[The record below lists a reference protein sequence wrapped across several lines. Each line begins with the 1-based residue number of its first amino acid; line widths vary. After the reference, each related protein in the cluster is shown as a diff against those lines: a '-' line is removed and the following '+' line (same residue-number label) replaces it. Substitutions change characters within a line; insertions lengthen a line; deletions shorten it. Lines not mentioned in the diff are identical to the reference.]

1 MKSPRR
7 KQGGAGGKS
16 SRTRW
21 TQISTVFLVGVL
33 GTLGLL
39 ASLHFHVTTVPG
51 HHHDP
56 QGQDHA
62 SHFVSDPGRRV
73 QVQAATA
80 TATQHPALQTGL
92 RQRPR
97 GSQWTSSEG
106 VAPVNLHPVHPT
118 IAGAWKDD
126 RPKHKGPHRIY
137 CMVPFVWPHPKH
149 SKNAEKVLGTGGVKH
164 GAMGSA
170 RYTEIMDTWGKRCD
184 MIEFFIDRPPGTD
197 LIPDLPD
204 NVISINMT
212 RFLSKDFDPENIAPK
227 ASLPYF
233 RYGKH
238 IWEKVWRSWIWVR
251 EHRAQQF
258 DWFVKVDDDSFLYVS
273 PQT

>member
-1 MKSPRR
+1 
-7 KQGGAGGKS
+7 
-16 SRTRW
+16 
-21 TQISTVFLVGVL
+21 
-33 GTLGLL
+33 
-39 ASLHFHVTTVPG
+39 
-51 HHHDP
+51 
-56 QGQDHA
+56 
-62 SHFVSDPGRRV
+62 
-73 QVQAATA
+73 
-80 TATQHPALQTGL
+80 
-92 RQRPR
+92 
-97 GSQWTSSEG
+97 
-106 VAPVNLHPVHPT
+106 
-118 IAGAWKDD
+118 
-126 RPKHKGPHRIY
+126 
-137 CMVPFVWPHPKH
+137 MVPFVWPHPKH

-227 ASLPYF
+227 ASLTYF